1 MTVPQSITVD
11 DIFALFRESEAERK
25 AMYQSQQQAMHE
37 FQQTMKESQ
46 QVWQESQQAWQQQ
59 FQQTMKE
66 SQQAWKQTVQ
76 ESQQAWQESQQESQ
90 QAWRQAQQQATE
102 EHRRTV
108 EREMAELRK
117 VVADTNKKVGAI
129 SNRWGE
135 FVENLVQPGVVR
147 LLQAKGIQVH
157 WTALNV
163 VPEDRAI
170 EIDIL
175 AENDT
180 EIVAIE
186 VKSFLEARDVKRF
199 IKTLTNFK
207 RIFPKYNNYKLYGAM
222 AGIKVGTRA
231 EVDVV
236 EAGLFL
242 IKPAGDSVT
251 IVNNEHFQPNIW

>member
-1 MTVPQSITVD
+1 MTAPQPITVD

>member
-1 MTVPQSITVD
+1 MTQQPITVD

-25 AMYQSQQQAMHE
+25 AW
-37 FQQTMKESQ
+37 QQTQ
-46 QVWQESQQAWQQQ
+46 QESQAAWQQT
-59 FQQTMKE
+59 QQQ
-66 SQQAWKQTVQ
+66 SQAAW
-76 ESQQAWQESQQESQ
+76 QQAWQESQQ
-90 QAWRQAQQQATE
+90 AWRQSME

-135 FVENLVQPGVVR
+135 FVENLVQPAVVR

-207 RIFPKYNNYKLYGAM
+207 TIFPKYHNHKLYGAM

-231 EVDVV
+231 EGDVV

>member
-1 MTVPQSITVD
+1 MTQQPITLN

-25 AMYQSQQQAMHE
+25 AWQQTQQQSQA
-37 FQQTMKESQ
+37 
-46 QVWQESQQAWQQQ
+46 AW
-59 FQQTMKE
+59 
-66 SQQAWKQTVQ
+66 
-76 ESQQAWQESQQESQ
+76 QQAWQESQAAWQQSQQQSQQESQAAWQESQ
-90 QAWRQAQQQATE
+90 QAWRQSME

-135 FVENLVQPGVVR
+135 FVENLVQPAAVR

-199 IKTLTNFK
+199 IKTLTKFK
-207 RIFPKYNNYKLYGAM
+207 TVFPKYSNHKLYGAM

-231 EVDVV
+231 ECDVV

>member
-1 MTVPQSITVD
+1 MTQQPITVN
-11 DIFALFRESEAERK
+11 DIFALFRESETERK
-25 AMYQSQQQAMHE
+25 AWQQTQQQSQA
-37 FQQTMKESQ
+37 
-46 QVWQESQQAWQQQ
+46 AW
-59 FQQTMKE
+59 
-66 SQQAWKQTVQ
+66 
-76 ESQQAWQESQQESQ
+76 QESQ
-90 QAWRQAQQQATE
+90 QAWRQSME

-135 FVENLVQPGVVR
+135 FVENLVQPAAVR

-199 IKTLTNFK
+199 IKTLTKFK
-207 RIFPKYNNYKLYGAM
+207 TVFPKYSNHKL
-222 AGIKVGTRA
+222 
-231 EVDVV
+231 
-236 EAGLFL
+236 
-242 IKPAGDSVT
+242 
-251 IVNNEHFQPNIW
+251 

>member
-1 MTVPQSITVD
+1 MPQQPITVD

-25 AMYQSQQQAMHE
+25 AWQQTQQQSQAA
-37 FQQTMKESQ
+37 
-46 QVWQESQQAWQQQ
+46 WQQAW
-59 FQQTMKE
+59 
-66 SQQAWKQTVQ
+66 
-76 ESQQAWQESQQESQ
+76 QESQ
-90 QAWRQAQQQATE
+90 QAWRQAQQQSME

-135 FVENLVQPGVVR
+135 FVENLVQPAVVR
-147 LLQAKGIQVH
+147 LLQEQGIQVH
-157 WTALNV
+157 LTALNV

-199 IKTLTNFK
+199 IKTLTKFK
-207 RIFPKYNNYKLYGAM
+207 TVFPKYSNHKLYGAM

-231 EVDVV
+231 EGDVV
-236 EAGLFL
+236 KAGLFL

>member
-1 MTVPQSITVD
+1 MTQQPITVD

-25 AMYQSQQQAMHE
+25 AWQQTQQQSQA
-37 FQQTMKESQ
+37 
-46 QVWQESQQAWQQQ
+46 AW
-59 FQQTMKE
+59 
-66 SQQAWKQTVQ
+66 
-76 ESQQAWQESQQESQ
+76 QESQ
-90 QAWRQAQQQATE
+90 QAWRQSME

-135 FVENLVQPGVVR
+135 FVENLVQPAAVR

-175 AENDT
+175 AENNT

-199 IKTLTNFK
+199 IKTLTKFK
-207 RIFPKYNNYKLYGAM
+207 TVFPKYSNHKLYGAM

-231 EVDVV
+231 ECDVV